1 MVHNFSLSNVFMQQD
16 RHVIRN
22 NITIPM
28 TSHFSLGIRTE
39 NDDVSC
45 ILMTSH
51 V

>member
-1 MVHNFSLSNVFMQQD
+1 MFMQQD
-16 RHVIRN
+16 RHIIRN

-28 TSHFSLGIRTE
+28 TRHFSLAIRTE
-39 NDDVSC
+39 NDDVSS